1 MEEDNNNNNN
11 NKPSSSSSLDN
22 KNSNNN
28 KPSARI
34 PAWKLREQQK
44 PSVGRRESHGT
55 LSTRSMTTTPR
66 YSNTSSNNSSSNMS
80 LSSNSTLSSNASSHV
95 SRHSLAF
102 KRRGPLDPSLPPAF
116 RAAALRQDPSFP
128 GVPHDDGLSTLG
140 GSVTS
145 NDKFLCGDD
154 SAAHDDSDDD
164 SDLSDCDSFAS
175 LDSDA
180 DDDDEAYSASRNQ
193 MARSLVADRP
203 QRRSKH
209 KSRFHSGNSK
219 GVHGIPLF
227 IIAEC
232 SEHGGR

>member
-1 MEEDNNNNNN
+1 MEEDNS
-11 NKPSSSSSLDN
+11 KSSSPSSFSLDN
-22 KNSNNN
+22 KIKN
-28 KPSARI
+28 KPAARI

-44 PSVGRRESHGT
+44 PRRESDGT
-55 LSTRSMTTTPR
+55 LSTRTMTTTAR
-66 YSNTSSNNSSSNMS
+66 YHNGNGNGNRNRGSNMS
-80 LSSNSTLSSNASSHV
+80 LCSNSTLSSNASSHV

-102 KRRGPLDPSLPPAF
+102 RRRGPLDPSLPPAF
-116 RAAALRQDPSFP
+116 RAAALRDSSFS
-128 GVPHDDGLSTLG
+128 GLPHDDGLSTLG

-145 NDKFLCGDD
+145 NDKFLCEDD
-154 SAAHDDSDDD
+154 SAADDDDDDD

-193 MARSLVADRP
+193 MARSLVENRP
-203 QRRSKH
+203 LRRSKH
-209 KSRFHSGNSK
+209 KSRFHSDSK
-219 GVHGIPLF
+219 GVHGIPLY

>member
-1 MEEDNNNNNN
+1 MEEDNS
-11 NKPSSSSSLDN
+11 KSSSPSSFSLDN
-22 KNSNNN
+22 KNKN
-28 KPSARI
+28 KPAARI

-44 PSVGRRESHGT
+44 PRRESDGT
-55 LSTRSMTTTPR
+55 LSTRTMTTTAR
-66 YSNTSSNNSSSNMS
+66 YHNGNGNRNRNSSSSSNMS
-80 LSSNSTLSSNASSHV
+80 LCSNSTLSSNASSHV

-102 KRRGPLDPSLPPAF
+102 RRRGPLDPSLPPAF
-116 RAAALRQDPSFP
+116 RAAALRDSSFS
-128 GVPHDDGLSTLG
+128 GLPHDDGLSTLG

-145 NDKFLCGDD
+145 NDKFLCEDD
-154 SAAHDDSDDD
+154 SAADDDDDDD

-193 MARSLVADRP
+193 MARSLVENRP
-203 QRRSKH
+203 LRRSKH
-209 KSRFHSGNSK
+209 KSRFHSDSK
-219 GVHGIPLF
+219 GVHGIPLY

>member
-1 MEEDNNNNNN
+1 MEEDNS
-11 NKPSSSSSLDN
+11 KSSSPSSFSLDN
-22 KNSNNN
+22 KNKN
-28 KPSARI
+28 KPAARI

-44 PSVGRRESHGT
+44 PRRESDGT
-55 LSTRSMTTTPR
+55 LSTRTMTTTAR
-66 YSNTSSNNSSSNMS
+66 YHNGNGNGNRNRGSNMS
-80 LSSNSTLSSNASSHV
+80 LCSNSTLSSNASSHV

-102 KRRGPLDPSLPPAF
+102 RRRGPLDPSLPPAF
-116 RAAALRQDPSFP
+116 RAAALRDSSFS
-128 GVPHDDGLSTLG
+128 GLPHDDGLSTLG

-145 NDKFLCGDD
+145 NDKFLCEDD
-154 SAAHDDSDDD
+154 SAADDDDDDD

-193 MARSLVADRP
+193 MARSLVENRP
-203 QRRSKH
+203 LRRSKH
-209 KSRFHSGNSK
+209 KSRFHSDSK
-219 GVHGIPLF
+219 GVHGIPLY